1 MTRRRGKYCK
11 AESFTYTTGL
21 PPPLGEGNRF
31 PSHGKYFAER
41 ARMPLMTTKPMFDLA
56 YEGGFAV
63 GAFNVNNME
72 LAQSIIDACAKEK
85 SPLIL
90 QISKGARKYANIRYL
105 KHIIDAAVEEH
116 PELPIAIHCDHGDT
130 IDLIQQ
136 CINDGYTSVMIDGSH
151 HPFDENA
158 KLTAEAVK
166 LAHAAGVVV
175 EAELGMLG
183 GIEEDVVGLSAEE
196 YEKNIQQFLT
206 DPKQAADFW
215 KRTGCDSLAV
225 AIGTSHGAYKFKHE
239 AKLAF
244 DRIEEIMKTCPG
256 LPLVMHGSSS
266 VPQEFV
272 ELVNKYGGKM
282 PNAKGVP
289 EDQISMAVRKY
300 GVCKVNIDT
309 DLRLAMTAK
318 IREVFATK
326 PAEFDPRNYLG
337 PAREAI
343 TQMVQRKLHV
353 LNSAGKAETIN
364 KQWEKLGKPVPA
376 YYRKGRAA

>member
-1 MTRRRGKYCK
+1 
-11 AESFTYTTGL
+11 
-21 PPPLGEGNRF
+21 
-31 PSHGKYFAER
+31 
-41 ARMPLMTTKPMFDLA
+41 MPLMTTKPMFDLA
-56 YEGGFAV
+56 YDGGFAV

-72 LAQSIIDACAKEK
+72 ITQGIIEACAAEK

-90 QISKGARKYANIRYL
+90 QISKGARKYANMRYL
-105 KHIIDAAVEEH
+105 KHMIDAAVEEH
-116 PELPIAIHCDHGDT
+116 PELPIAIHLDHGDT
-130 IDLIQQ
+130 VELVKT
-136 CINDGYTSVMIDGSH
+136 CINDGFTSVMIDGSH
-151 HPFDENA
+151 HPFEENVQV
-158 KLTAEAVK
+158 TAEAVK
-166 LAHAAGVVV
+166 VAHAAGVVV

-183 GIEEDVVGLSAEE
+183 GIEEDVVGLNAEE
-196 YEKNIQQFLT
+196 YAKNIEKFLT
-206 DPKQAADFW
+206 DPNQAADFW
-215 KRTGCDSLAV
+215 KRTGIDSLAV

-244 DRIEEIMKTCPG
+244 DRIEQIMQTCPG

-266 VPQEFV
+266 VPQEFID
-272 ELVNKYGGKM
+272 LVNKYGGAM

-289 EDQISMAVRKY
+289 EDQIAMAVQKY

-343 TQMVQRKLHV
+343 IGMVRRKLHV
-353 LNSAGKAETIN
+353 LNSAGKADAIL
-364 KQWEKLGKPVPA
+364 KHWEKLGRPLPTF
-376 YYRKGRAA
+376 YSKGRAA